1 MIRGSPRT
9 PMEAVPDTF
18 DSPLDQAEFKR
29 PARAGA
35 ELYRAHIVHHAF
47 DPHVHAAFGLGTIES
62 GVERFRYRGTEHLAG
77 PGSLVLMNAGE
88 LHTGRAETPEG
99 WRYRM
104 VYLDE
109 ALLEAA
115 TGERGW
121 HFRDPT
127 AHDPVRAATLARLLA
142 SMWDAPDALAGD
154 SALVDLLDLLRAH
167 AVVARPERDTSAG
180 PERDTSAG
188 PDAALDRVLALLR
201 DDYAGEVRLER
212 LAAEA
217 GLSPFHF
224 LRRFKRRF
232 HVTPHQML
240 MAVRLA
246 RAKQHLMGGMRPAE
260 VAAAVGLADQAHL
273 TRRFANAYGVT
284 PARYQA
290 QVRSRPATR
299 A

>member
-1 MIRGSPRT
+1 MD
-9 PMEAVPDTF
+9 AVPDHF
-18 DSPLDQAEFKR
+18 DSPLDSAEFKR
-29 PARAGA
+29 TARDGV
-35 ELYRAHIVHHAF
+35 ELYRARIVRHAF
-47 DPHVHAAFGLGTIES
+47 DPHLHDAFGLGAIEA
-62 GVERFRYRGTEHLAG
+62 GVERFAYRGSEHLA
-77 PGSLVLMNAGE
+77 PAGSLVLMNPGV

-109 ALLEAA
+109 ALVEEA

-121 HFRDPT
+121 HFREPT
-127 AHDPVRAATLARLLA
+127 AHDPQRAAQLGRLLQRL
-142 SMWDAPDALAGD
+142 WHAPDALAGD

-167 AVVARPERDTSAG
+167 ATIGRPERDGGA
-180 PERDTSAG
+180 
-188 PDAALDRVLALLR
+188 DAALARALALMH
-201 DDYAGEVRLER
+201 DDYASELNLER

-224 LRRFKRRF
+224 LRRFKRQY

-246 RAKQHLMGGMRPAE
+246 RAKQHLAAGMRPAE
-260 VAAAVGLADQAHL
+260 VAAAVGLVDQAHL
-273 TRRFANAYGVT
+273 TRRFARMHGVT

-290 QVRSRPATR
+290 QVRTRPAAR